1 MNTVSVS
8 PKYQVVIPKE
18 IRESINITAGD
29 KLIII
34 PYDGRIELIPQKSIQ
49 SMRGALRGMKT
60 DSTRDKK
67 DSL

>member
-8 PKYQVVIPKE
+8 PKYQIVIPKE
-18 IRESINITAGD
+18 IRESINLKVGEKI
-29 KLIII
+29 III
-34 PYDGRIELIPQKSIQ
+34 PYDGRIELVPEKSIQ

-67 DSL
+67 DRP